1 MIAPSCLCREYQSG
15 CLIFNSL
22 INELGSQFSWEEKP
36 WKGWTLKIAMC
47 QNSSLRMIKCFAHRT
62 SIICIQT
69 ASILILWA
77 ICVFNHQSCN
87 RFFFQLLCS
96 LMKYFGV
103 LRKDSGGNGRLFD
116 WMVYQLA
123 DPLFFSLQATLSAE
137 ESLLMWGHVP
147 SWGSTTSSF
156 LPQIHTEALFI
167 FINRLNDAY
176 I

>member
-1 MIAPSCLCREYQSG
+1 MPLQGVSKRLFDLQFPHKWAQEPIQLRRETMKGLNIENSNVSEFQSPDDEMF
-15 CLIFNSL
+15 CTQI
-22 INELGSQFSWEEKP
+22 
-36 WKGWTLKIAMC
+36 
-47 QNSSLRMIKCFAHRT
+47 T

-137 ESLLMWGHVP
+137 ESLLMRGHVP

>member
-1 MIAPSCLCREYQSG
+1 MPLQGVSKRLFDLQFPHKWAREPIQLRRETMKGLNIENSNVSEFQSLDDEMF
-15 CLIFNSL
+15 CTQI
-22 INELGSQFSWEEKP
+22 
-36 WKGWTLKIAMC
+36 
-47 QNSSLRMIKCFAHRT
+47 T

-123 DPLFFSLQATLSAE
+123 ESWLIHCSSPSKLLCLLRRAFLWGDTFPPGGQPPLPFYLKYTLKLFSFS
-137 ESLLMWGHVP
+137 
-147 SWGSTTSSF
+147 ST
-156 LPQIHTEALFI
+156 
-167 FINRLNDAY
+167 D
-176 I
+176 